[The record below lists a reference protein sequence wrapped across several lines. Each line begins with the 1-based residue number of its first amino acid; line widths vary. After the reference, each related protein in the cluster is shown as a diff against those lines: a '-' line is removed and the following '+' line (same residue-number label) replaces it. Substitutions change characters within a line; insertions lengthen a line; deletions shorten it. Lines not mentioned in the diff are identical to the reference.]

1 MVDSAIPL
9 EDAEAL
15 PAPPAP
21 ARDRDS
27 RREIKT
33 LYLRLPTMGNG
44 TDRRVRAILQMFPGQ
59 TQTVLFY
66 ADTRRRAGIG
76 CLMDEMLLQELRE
89 VLGPDNV
96 VAK

>member
-1 MVDSAIPL
+1 
-9 EDAEAL
+9 
-15 PAPPAP
+15 
-21 ARDRDS
+21 
-27 RREIKT
+27 
-33 LYLRLPTMGNG
+33 MGSG